1 MRIKIIILIFLSLL
15 LFTNAFAQNKTNP
28 TDFIKYS
35 EQIFDALDK
44 VEAVFLNTDS
54 TERDAKKSIL
64 ELDIALKKYDRL
76 GKAFWKDKLPYA
88 IRKSIVS
95 ARIDYDMLLM
105 TKETKYLD
113 QANKETTLARDN
125 FNKYKTINKK

>member
-1 MRIKIIILIFLSLL
+1 MKVKIIILIFLSLL
-15 LFTNAFAQNKTNP
+15 LFKNAHAQNKINP
-28 TDFIKYS
+28 SDFIKYS

-44 VEAVFLNTDS
+44 AEAVFLNTDS
-54 TERDAKKSIL
+54 SEQDARKSIL
-64 ELDIALKKYDRL
+64 ELDIALKKYDRF
-76 GKAFWKDKLPYA
+76 GKNVWKDKLPQA
-88 IRKSIVS
+88 IRASIVS

-113 QANKETTLARDN
+113 KANKEATLARDN